1 MISQLGYIGI
11 GVQDTKAWEEFGP
24 NVLGFEVSGQLDDGT
39 LYLRMDEYHHRFIVE
54 PGGNNDLAFAG
65 WMAPTLDDLNEAE
78 ARLKAAGVAVEE
90 GSPEE
95 CTYRKVR
102 RFITFKDP
110 SGIRAEVFYG
120 LHVLADDPFHS
131 PRSITGFNTGEM
143 GLGHILVTTSSDEE
157 AEEADRFYRDVLGF
171 RISDY
176 IVRNRPDGA
185 ESKLF
190 FYHVNARHHSFAFG
204 AIPTPRRLT
213 HFMIEAK
220 GIDDVGLTYDLCKR
234 LGIPIQQELGV
245 HSNDRMFSFYMR
257 SPSGFSVEYGW
268 GGRHVD
274 DSKWVVQ
281 SHHTGNV
288 WGHQRAAD
296 PAEAQAQQPAAAR

>member
-24 NVLGFEVSGQLDDGT
+24 SVLGLEVSERLDNGT

-54 PGGNNDLAFAG
+54 PNEGDDLVFAG
-65 WMAPTLDDLNEAE
+65 WMAPTLNDLNQTEL
-78 ARLKAAGVAVEE
+78 RLKAAGVVVEE

-95 CTYRKVR
+95 CAYRKVR

-110 SGIRAEVFYG
+110 SGIRTEIFYG
-120 LHVLADDPFHS
+120 LHVLAGSPFHS

-143 GLGHILVTTSSDEE
+143 GLGHILVTARNEKE
-157 AEEADRFYRDVLGF
+157 AEEADRFYREILDF

-176 IVRNRPDGA
+176 IVRTKPDGE

-190 FYHVNARHHSFAFG
+190 FYHVNSRHHSFAFG
-204 AIPTPRRLT
+204 AIPAPKRLT

-220 GIDDVGLTYDLCKR
+220 SIDDVGLTYDLCKR
-234 LGIPIQQELGV
+234 LNIPIQQDLGV
-245 HSNDRMFSFYMR
+245 HSNDRMFSFYLR

-274 DSKWVVQ
+274 DSNWVVQ
-281 SHHTGNV
+281 SHNTGNV
-288 WGHQRAAD
+288 WGHQRA
-296 PAEAQAQQPAAAR
+296 